1 MTYPTT
7 ICTLDDV
14 HSQLSIPSTDTS
26 NDALLVRYIN
36 AATAYVNWISGTIL
50 PTVFTDEYHSGGTA
64 RIKLFN
70 SPILTISSITEYWG
84 LVPYPLVESERGG
97 TVTTY
102 GYSIDNAAQGY
113 ISRVWSGVI
122 APFVGGDNNIVVT
135 YTAGYATVP
144 DDVWLATLQ
153 DIQVLYQQ
161 TKYGSGASPYGA
173 PGAEPNENF
182 TYAPINAF
190 PRLANLLTS
199 SRRVQAIA

>member
-1 MTYPTT
+1 MTYPTS

-36 AATAYVNWISGTIL
+36 AATDYVNYISGTIL
-50 PTVFTDEYHSGGTA
+50 PTVFTNEVHNGGTS

-70 SPILTISSITEYWG
+70 APILTVASVIEYVG
-84 LVPYPLVESERGG
+84 LTAYTLVQSERGG
-97 TVTTY
+97 TINPY
-102 GYSIDNAAQGY
+102 SYSIDNAEQGY
-113 ISRVWSGVI
+113 LSRVWSGMVG
-122 APFVGGDNNIVVT
+122 PFVGGDNNIVVT

-144 DDVWLATLQ
+144 DSIWLATLQ

-161 TKYGSGASPYGA
+161 TKYGGDLSGVGDTQDSFGV
-173 PGAEPNENF
+173 
-182 TYAPINAF
+182 TPINAF
-190 PRLANLLTS
+190 PRLANLLTG